1 MRQASIPAVYMRGGG
16 ANGIFFH
23 ENDLPRDSNEV
34 DRILLSVMG
43 SPDPYGMQSDG
54 LGKGTTNSSKG
65 VIISRSNSTDFD
77 IDYRFAQIAID
88 RPFVDWGRS
97 CGNLASAAAL
107 FAVEEGLVRGSNSEW
122 VKFRMHQVNR
132 DELILAAVDQ
142 SKGLVNLRFMS
153 SKRDTAPLVGGDS
166 IITTETESLGSV
178 EVTLVNATNFF
189 CFISSS
195 ALLKGLDE
203 SAQFTEVKR
212 RADELAQTIA
222 SKLGFGALPRV
233 LLVEGAI
240 DYHDRSGRVIAGR
253 QVDIRCRALST
264 HGFHPGLPMTAVMAA
279 SVAALFPNSV
289 VGKVANQVERTDRER
304 PLRVGHPSGI
314 DQALPIVV
322 EGMVECVEVNLD
334 ARRILTGRVHLP
346 TI

>member
-1 MRQASIPAVYMRGGG
+1 MPQPSIPAVYMRGGG

-23 ENDLPRDSNEV
+23 ESDLPKDLGEI
-34 DRILLSVMG
+34 DRILLSAMG

-65 VIISRSNSTDFD
+65 VIISRSDSPDFD
-77 IDYRFAQIAID
+77 INYRFAQIAID
-88 RPFVDWGRS
+88 RPFVDWQRS

-107 FAVEEGLVRGSNSEW
+107 FAVEEGLIAGSDSEW

-153 SKRDTAPLVGGDS
+153 SKRDSSPLVGGAAVVV
-166 IITTETESLGSV
+166 TQTASLGSV
-178 EVTLVNATNFF
+178 EVSLVNATNFF
-189 CFISSS
+189 CFVSAA

-203 SAQFTEVKR
+203 SAQFIEVKK

-222 SKLGFGALPRV
+222 SQLASPALPRV
-233 LLVEGAI
+233 LLVEGAQ

-279 SVAALFPNSV
+279 SVAALFVDSV
-289 VGKVANQVERTDRER
+289 VGKFVNRRDSESRER

-322 EGMVECVEVNLD
+322 NGAIECVEVNLD

-346 TI
+346 PL